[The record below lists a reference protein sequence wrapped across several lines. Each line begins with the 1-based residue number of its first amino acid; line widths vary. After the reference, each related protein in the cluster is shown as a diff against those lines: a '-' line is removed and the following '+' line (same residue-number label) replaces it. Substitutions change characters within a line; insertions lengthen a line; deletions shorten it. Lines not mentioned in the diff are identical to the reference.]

1 MKSKRFCVFAGMML
15 AVFFVVF
22 MHWIGEVRNQSPLE
36 DEYSFE
42 SVSEVVLGKHGKTY
56 VIEHGKKTLLV
67 LDDEKKLIRKI
78 SGGSNN
84 SDFFYAARVCDDAEG
99 NIYVADM
106 IFGNQG
112 NRIEKE
118 RIIKIT
124 ENKKSVLYECDYSN
138 CEHPPFQYG
147 DILDLQEKDGEIF
160 FLKKEED
167 GIALYRI
174 TEKESPV
181 AERVTKVEAD
191 YYISDA
197 TYDVITDTI
206 IITTRL
212 GEIYQY
218 ETAKAGWQQIMGY
231 APGQIPWNVTA
242 IAGEVYYS
250 DLGQSGIGHYSMDSG
265 EKPEIIYR
273 NDSILYAL
281 ALSADGKTITAT
293 NNTNFVYLDTESYT
307 GQLCERV
314 VVGNRVKVIVFWIV
328 TIAVVI
334 GELFLVSVF
343 IIKFVKA
350 IKDKAA
356 FSRIA
361 LVVASS
367 ALMAVIASYSSI
379 SELMARSDE
388 QTGNNM
394 RIFAESLCQQIDMK
408 QLQKLDDVSDYH
420 SETYNQIKAKL
431 DKLIEIGYQN
441 ETYYYYVI
449 YTTDGININCVMD
462 YEDTT
467 VCGQPLF
474 EYGDN
479 EYTMVLTTGEE
490 YTVSEVSSYG
500 AWTFMLL
507 PVIDENGNVI
517 AALEVGLNQ
526 DQMVTEKMELIR
538 ENIITVLCSC
548 GVLIMLILECIFAIS
563 FYEKR
568 KQIPKEMR
576 DITQQMPIRIMVF
589 LVYVTDSMQDA
600 FIAILCSRLYSDTL
614 PISKELAIALPM
626 SLQLLAAALF
636 SAFGGRLAGKYGI
649 RKLMRLGLASQMA
662 GFLMCILIPGY
673 EGILIG
679 KLFIGIGLGTVYVT
693 ANTIASMGGKEEY
706 VETGFADVSAGVL
719 SGVTIGVGLGAII
732 LDFADYRLVYLIGA
746 IMLGCGLLLT
756 VSVKNVTFEE
766 TKQKGLQILDIV
778 KFLCKKRVAA
788 FFLLILIPF
797 MIALSYREYFFPLY
811 VEQFGIDEVQIG
823 RIYLGCGVLVLYI
836 GPYLSKRI
844 LKMFGAGKSIML
856 ASLCMAFNMAFF
868 VVMPNLFSVIAGMV
882 ILSVVISFA
891 YTCQYTYYERMREC
905 SEVGMGNAMGIYSMF
920 ENIGQTMG
928 PLIYGA
934 AIMLGERQGIGLLA
948 GLMLAMIL
956 IFGKIGFRRG
966 KRSKK

>member
-1 MKSKRFCVFAGMML
+1 MKNKRFYVLAGIVL
-15 AVFFVVF
+15 AIFFAVF
-22 MHWIGEVRNQSPLE
+22 MYWNGEAKNQSPFM
-36 DEYSFE
+36 DSYSFE
-42 SVSEVVLGKHGKTY
+42 SVSEVVLGNQGNTY
-56 VIEHGKKTLLV
+56 VIDDGKRTLLV
-67 LDDEKKLIRKI
+67 LDERQQLIRKI
-78 SGGSNN
+78 SGGSDNAA
-84 SDFFYAARVCDDAEG
+84 FFYAARVCDDTEG
-99 NIYVADM
+99 DIYIADM
-106 IFGNQG
+106 IFGSQG

-124 ENKKSVLYECDYSN
+124 ANKQSVLYECDYSDCAN
-138 CEHPPFQYG
+138 PPLQYG
-147 DILDLQEKDGEIF
+147 NILDLQEKDGKIF

-174 TEKESPV
+174 TEEESPV
-181 AERVTKVEAD
+181 AERVTKVAAD
-191 YYISDA
+191 YYISDG
-197 TYDVITDTI
+197 TYDVITDSI

-212 GEIYQY
+212 GEIYQC
-218 ETAKAGWQQIMGY
+218 ETTKADWQQIMGY
-231 APGQIPWNVTA
+231 TPGQIPWNVTA
-242 IAGEVYYS
+242 TAGEVYYS
-250 DLGQSGIGHYSMDSG
+250 DLGQRGIGHYSMDSG

-293 NNTNFVYLDTESYT
+293 NNTNFVYLDTESYS
-307 GQLCERV
+307 GQSCEKS
-314 VVGNRVKVIVFWIV
+314 VVGNRIKVIVFWIV

-334 GELFLVSVF
+334 CELILMIAFL
-343 IIKFVKA
+343 IKVLKS
-350 IKDKAA
+350 IKDKAEV
-356 FSRIA
+356 SRIA
-361 LVVASS
+361 LVVVSS
-367 ALMAVIASYSSI
+367 VLMAVIASYSSI

-388 QTGNNM
+388 QTSNYM
-394 RIFAESLCQQIDMK
+394 SIFAESLRQQIDVE
-408 QLQKLDDVSDYH
+408 QLQELDEVSDYH

-449 YTTDGININCVMD
+449 YTTDGVNINCMMD

-479 EYTMVLTTGEE
+479 EYTKVLTTGEE
-490 YTVSEVSSYG
+490 YTISEISSYG
-500 AWTFMLL
+500 AWTFMLS
-507 PVIDENGNVI
+507 PITDESGNVI

-526 DQMVTEKMELIR
+526 DQMVTEKLELIK

-548 GVLIMLILECIFAIS
+548 GVLIMLILECVFAIS

-568 KQIPKEMR
+568 KKIPKEMR

-600 FIAILCSRLYSDTL
+600 FIAILCSRMYADTL

-649 RKLMRLGLASQMA
+649 RKLMRVGLASQMA

-693 ANTIASMGGKEEY
+693 ANTIASMGSKEEY

-868 VVMPNLFSVIAGMV
+868 FLMPNLFSVIAGMV

-891 YTCQYTYYERMREC
+891 YTCQYTYYERMQEC

-928 PLIYGA
+928 PVIYGA

-948 GLMLAMIL
+948 GLMFIMVL

-966 KRSKK
+966 KRSNK